1 MTPVASAAPG
11 ATASRPW
18 RRWVPLVL
26 FVVAFAVFAADQL
39 VKNWVV
45 AELPEGVTVP
55 VLGDVLRWHFVRNPG
70 AAFSLATGQT
80 WIFTILA
87 AVVVFV
93 ILWQIRRL
101 RSLPWALFLGLLL
114 GGVLGNLTDR
124 LTREPGFPEGHVI
137 DFISTP
143 WMWLGFSEAIYNI
156 ADIGIVSGMILFI
169 VITLL
174 GLPIDG
180 RTRAEA
186 RAAEAAAEAAK
197 AEAKAE
203 AQAAKAG
210 AQASTAEARAAKPAQ
225 GEGAAASDP
234 EPAASESDTNEREER
249 GDAAP

>member
-1 MTPVASAAPG
+1 MNIVAHAAPG
-11 ATASRPW
+11 APASRPW
-18 RRWVPLVL
+18 RRVVPRVL
-26 FVVAFAVFAADQL
+26 FVVAIAVFTADQL
-39 VKNWVV
+39 VQNWVV
-45 AELPEGVTVP
+45 ATLPEGVTVP

-87 AVVVFV
+87 AAVVIV

-143 WMWLGFSEAIYNI
+143 WMWLGFNEAIYNI

-180 RTRAEA
+180 RSRAQA
-186 RAAEAAAEAAK
+186 RADEAAAEEAKLAAK
-197 AEAKAE
+197 AAE
-203 AQAAKAG
+203 S
-210 AQASTAEARAAKPAQ
+210 ASAPETDASSTDS
-225 GEGAAASDP
+225 ASDD
-234 EPAASESDTNEREER
+234 SEGR
-249 GDAAP
+249 GNATP